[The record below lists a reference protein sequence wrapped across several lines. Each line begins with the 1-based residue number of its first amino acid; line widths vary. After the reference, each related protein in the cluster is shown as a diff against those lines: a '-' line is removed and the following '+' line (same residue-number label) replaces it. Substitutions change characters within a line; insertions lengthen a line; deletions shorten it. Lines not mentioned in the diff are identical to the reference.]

1 MSMESSSLDTDKNNI
16 ENIVDINSN
25 DRISERQRPNFD
37 EKHVQKILFV
47 ECGMF
52 LSILPFRL
60 IYL

>member
-1 MSMESSSLDTDKNNI
+1 MSMESSSLDTDKNNN
-16 ENIVDINSN
+16 NIVDINSN
-25 DRISERQRPNFD
+25 DRNSERQRPNFD

>member
-16 ENIVDINSN
+16 ENIVNINSN

-47 ECGMF
+47 ECGMY

>member
-1 MSMESSSLDTDKNNI
+1 MSMESSSLDTDKNN
-16 ENIVDINSN
+16 NIVDIYSN